1 MEKRKEYEQHMSSI
15 EIADITGKPHEEVME
30 AIKKMEETWK
40 KVNGREFMRVSY
52 QLEDRG
58 FRTCYFLTKEE
69 SLYVAYEFS
78 LDVHHAVLTRW
89 EMMELEL
96 MRYVFPNATRIE
108 SNNEILEQADD
119 IIANELEELNRTS
132 KYCHKT
138 TEIAKQYRMS
148 ASDMLSFLA
157 DKKIVQK
164 VNGHYE
170 LARQYRNK
178 GLEEYYYK
186 PKYSGCGKRRLKKTI
201 VWTDEGK
208 RFIKEMINKK
218 GRLRNG
224 KKN

>member
-1 MEKRKEYEQHMSSI
+1 
-15 EIADITGKPHEEVME
+15 
-30 AIKKMEETWK
+30 
-40 KVNGREFMRVSY
+40 
-52 QLEDRG
+52 
-58 FRTCYFLTKEE
+58 
-69 SLYVAYEFS
+69 
-78 LDVHHAVLTRW
+78 
-89 EMMELEL
+89 MELEL

-218 GRLRNG
+218 GRLKNG